1 MLKSRWMLFSYKFY
15 IKNNRLCI
23 QEMPMP
29 GVYHFSTCIE
39 MRIFPRSTCIPCI
52 LHTSPLRSGTLR
64 IRPRTPYRSGL
75 WLSSWRVTWAV
86 TPCCWMSRWGC
97 GLGRSSLRSHCWGW
111 TFPGHSRAWS
121 FPSWRTSWPCVEG
134 RGHWQR
140 TEPQKNGHPYPSPG
154 EVICWWKKSTLKCVI
169 NEFESHKDYLPIN
182 HKALPTSVYIT
193 QSSN

>member
-1 MLKSRWMLFSYKFY
+1 
-15 IKNNRLCI
+15 
-23 QEMPMP
+23 
-29 GVYHFSTCIE
+29 

-111 TFPGHSRAWS
+111 TFPGRSRAWS

-169 NEFESHKDYLPIN
+169 NDSKSYKDYLPIN